1 MWKKTTLENGLR
13 IVTEEV
19 PYVHSAVVGIWVK
32 AGSRNDK
39 HAHIKII
46 GIRRPLI
53 CKTIHPHFM
62 LPL

>member
-32 AGSRNDK
+32 AGSRNENDK
-39 HAHIKII
+39 NH
-46 GIRRPLI
+46 GFLI
-53 CKTIHPHFM
+53 
-62 LPL
+62 L